1 MPKTGTLV
9 VRTRHM
15 HCVPAPLALRGF
27 GPGFDSSRAQNP
39 DPQRLRR
46 RFFMPKNR
54 SSFCEH
60 APVICTTCPLRLR
73 LVQKRGHKQ
82 PQMCFLLLFP
92 FGACVLRKSVVK
104 FYSLPAQCVENIAG
118 GFA

>member
-27 GPGFDSSRAQNP
+27 GSGFDSSRAQNP
-39 DPQRLRR
+39 DPQQLRR

-54 SSFCEH
+54 GTSTHKCAFCYFSH
-60 APVICTTCPLRLR
+60 PGLARPV
-73 LVQKRGHKQ
+73 K
-82 PQMCFLLLFP
+82 
-92 FGACVLRKSVVK
+92 A
-104 FYSLPAQCVENIAG
+104 
-118 GFA
+118 